1 MSEDLVTMSKMEIFE
16 NAEFGKIRTV
26 IINEE
31 PWFVGK
37 DVAKALSYSNT
48 KDALAKHIDP
58 EDKTSG
64 DGVVIRDPMGREQH
78 PVIINESGLY
88 SLIMSSKLPKA
99 KEFKHWVTSEVLP
112 SIRKHGMYATEAT
125 IDNLLN
131 NPDFAIQTFTK
142 LKEEMEARK
151 KAEEELKYKSKVLEG
166 MTDNIPLA
174 DKRRRISQIVRKGCT
189 NAYQTSLRWSKLYKE
204 FEMKYHLNL
213 ETRLKACKREGTKP
227 CPKTKIDVVDISLNM
242 IPELYEMCCKLFESD
257 FNKIK
262 AELETACVR

>member
-37 DVAKALSYSNT
+37 DVAKALGYSDTN
-48 KDALAKHIDP
+48 KAVLMHVDN
-58 EDKTSG
+58 EDKKLNDKSSLSFGQRGAT
-64 DGVVIRDPMGREQH
+64 V
-78 PVIINESGLY
+78 INESGLY